1 MTPALKEET
10 LPSRSSK
17 CDEEAHAGQQ
27 LQQEEHRKDTCRRAC
42 EHRREGERYSQE
54 AVQAGFLEEA
64 TQEGARE
71 LVQQRKL
78 TIQGKFS
85 CTVNNPT
92 VSIKHLL

>member
-1 MTPALKEET
+1 MVRRPTQA
-10 LPSRSSK
+10 SNYRGRSTEK
-17 CDEEAHAGQQ
+17 TRAGAPVS
-27 LQQEEHRKDTCRRAC
+27 T
-42 EHRREGERYSQE
+42 REDERYSQE

-78 TIQGKFS
+78 TSQGKFS
-85 CTVNNPT
+85 CTANNPI

>member
-1 MTPALKEET
+1 MTPALKEGT

-17 CDEEAHAGQQ
+17 CGEEAHAGQQ
-27 LQQEEHRKDTCRRAC
+27 LQGEKHRKNTCKHAC

-71 LVQQRKL
+71 VVQQRKL
-78 TIQGKFS
+78 TSQGKFS
-85 CTVNNPT
+85 CTANNPT